1 MVLNRASRKEAD
13 LKLGTLRKQVSIHVF
28 SHRFEDGICREVRQ
42 MAEELAE
49 ASSRL
54 SVEIND
60 AYESGDLLRKFR
72 VDAIPALVVTAKDQ
86 GELRIYGLPLAYAY
100 TGFLEAIT
108 LIGSP
113 GDPKSELMDCF
124 TSLGNVSQ
132 VHQAIH
138 VDLVISRHELYSS
151 DAAIALWRTVMAE
164 KAAGQGCIVAA
175 LRIAEDC
182 PYWAVQ
188 SKGESSPVFFVD
200 GVQAL
205 SWPFT
210 DMEIAQKICP

>member
-1 MVLNRASRKEAD
+1 MF
-13 LKLGTLRKQVSIHVF
+13 IHVF

-49 ASSRL
+49 ASSRI

-72 VDAIPALVVTAKDQ
+72 IDAIPALVVTAKEQ

-100 TGFLEAIT
+100 TGLLEAIT
-108 LIGSP
+108 LVGSP

-124 TSLGNVSQ
+124 ASQGNTSQ
-132 VHQAIH
+132 AHQAIH
-138 VDLVISRHELYSS
+138 VDLVISRHELSSS
-151 DAAIALWRTVMAE
+151 DAATALWRTVMAE
-164 KAAGQGCIVAA
+164 NAAGQGRIVAA
-175 LRIAEDC
+175 LRIAEDSTH
-182 PYWAVQ
+182 WAVR
-188 SKGESSPVFFVD
+188 SKGEFSPVLFIE
-200 GVQAL
+200 GAQAL

-210 DMEIAQKICP
+210 DVEIAQKICP